1 MVLIRV
7 RPFLFARAMMSF
19 HKILRITERPHRA
32 DKSAI
37 IGINL
42 RTSPSTSVGARPM
55 GSGGEGLH
63 PPSPLRS
70 LHLHFVRL
78 MPMRA
83 DKSAMC
89 AINRHLLDDVV
100 YLHASSSMPRAKED
114 ISPVPVRSGDRSCAL
129 PPPLSSGRAGAAECP

>member
-7 RPFLFARAMMSF
+7 RPFLFARTMMTF

-42 RTSPSTSVGARPM
+42 RTSPSTSVGARAM

-63 PPSPLRS
+63 DSVAQIGL
-70 LHLHFVRL
+70 
-78 MPMRA
+78 
-83 DKSAMC
+83 DKWT
-89 AINRHLLDDVV
+89 RREPGEKPGGEGE
-100 YLHASSSMPRAKED
+100 HAQPR
-114 ISPVPVRSGDRSCAL
+114 GDGTSHCKHN
-129 PPPLSSGRAGAAECP
+129 

>member
-7 RPFLFARAMMSF
+7 RPFLFARTMMSF

-42 RTSPSTSVGARPM
+42 RTSPSTSVGARAM

-63 PPSPLRS
+63 PPPPPRS
-70 LHLHFVRL
+70 LPLHFVRL
-78 MPMRA
+78 MPIRA
-83 DKSAMC
+83 HKTAIC
-89 AINRHLLDDVV
+89 AIKRPPLGDVV
-100 YLHASSSMPRAKED
+100 YLHASSSMSK
-114 ISPVPVRSGDRSCAL
+114 GK
-129 PPPLSSGRAGAAECP
+129 

>member
-42 RTSPSTSVGARPM
+42 RTSPSTSVGARAM
-55 GSGGEGLH
+55 GSGGGGG
-63 PPSPLRS
+63 PPP
-70 LHLHFVRL
+70 
-78 MPMRA
+78 PPP
-83 DKSAMC
+83 
-89 AINRHLLDDVV
+89 
-100 YLHASSSMPRAKED
+100 PR
-114 ISPVPVRSGDRSCAL
+114 L
-129 PPPLSSGRAGAAECP
+129 PPPLLFFVAFIAGATANISAKQHPPHCVFFFLASLLPLP